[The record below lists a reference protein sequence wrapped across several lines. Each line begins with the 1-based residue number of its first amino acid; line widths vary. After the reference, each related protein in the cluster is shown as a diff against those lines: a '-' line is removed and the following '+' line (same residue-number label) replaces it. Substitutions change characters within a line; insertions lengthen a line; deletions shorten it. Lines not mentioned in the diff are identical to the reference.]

1 MSETAALTRRSKAAL
16 ILRLLVGD
24 GQGLSL
30 AEMPEE
36 TQISL
41 AREMGKFGSID
52 KATVDQVVEE
62 FAGQLEKV
70 GLGPAGGVA
79 KVIEGLADLLSPE
92 VAAKMRD
99 EARNGPPPDP
109 WDYVRSLEL
118 PELKPIMENET
129 VETSAV
135 ILSRLPVAK
144 AAPLLGL
151 LTGEKARRIAF
162 GVSQIGAI
170 APQTVAIIGAA
181 LARDYTRPGQSAFP
195 DDPSERIGEILN
207 AATASTRDDLLADF
221 ASNDPA
227 FADRVRRA
235 IFTFADI
242 PLRIAGPDISK
253 VLRGLDGRELATAL
267 AYASATGGADQE
279 VFDYIFANLSQRMGE
294 QIREEVKDRGKVR
307 KADGE
312 AAQSAFVAAIRA
324 AVDAGEIVLVEE
336 ETEEET

>member
-1 MSETAALTRRSKAAL
+1 MIVPLLRSFIAGKTACINRIGAVTKTSRSAISSA
-16 ILRLLVGD
+16 
-24 GQGLSL
+24 
-30 AEMPEE
+30 
-36 TQISL
+36 ISL
-41 AREMGKFGSID
+41 VVKLLLIPNPALLIKTSI
-52 KATVDQVVEE
+52 V
-62 FAGQLEKV
+62 
-70 GLGPAGGVA
+70 GPAGGVA
-79 KVIEGLADLLSPE
+79 KVIDGLADLLSPE

-99 EARNGPPPDP
+99 EAQNGPPPDP

-162 GVSQIGAI
+162 GVSLIGAI
-170 APQTVAIIGAA
+170 SPQTVAIIGAA
-181 LARDYTRPGQSAFP
+181 LARAYTRPGQSAFP

-227 FADRVRRA
+227 FADRVRKA

-242 PLRIAGPDISK
+242 TLRIAGPDISK

-267 AYASATGGADQE
+267 AYASSTGGADQE
-279 VFDYIFANLSQRMGE
+279 AFDYILSNLSQRMGE

-312 AAQSAFVAAIRA
+312 AAQSAFVAAIRS

>member
-36 TQISL
+36 TQIAL
-41 AREMGKFGSID
+41 AREMGRLGSID
-52 KATVDQVVEE
+52 KATVDQVVDE

-79 KVIEGLADLLSPE
+79 KVIDGLADLLSPE

-99 EARNGPPPDP
+99 EAQNGPPDP

-129 VETSAV
+129 VETSVV

-162 GVSQIGAI
+162 GVSLIDAI
-170 APQTVAIIGAA
+170 SPQTVAIIGAA
-181 LARDYTRPGQSAFP
+181 LARAYTRPGQSAFP
-195 DDPSERIGEILN
+195 DDPSERIGKILN

-227 FADRVRRA
+227 FADRVRKA

-279 VFDYIFANLSQRMGE
+279 AVDYIFANLSQRMAE